1 MPSELELKNA
11 EKVLD
16 MLNRIEGVSFEQ
28 VRGDVFKVTEYDT
41 GMDLNVV
48 VDVEETT
55 VINMVEICKVP
66 EGTRPYLF
74 EMLLEANYKAVH
86 GSFSITPD
94 NKIIIKDV
102 LEIEN
107 LDINELESSIGNVL
121 GLAAENIEVISEN
134 LT

>member
-1 MPSELELKNA
+1 
-11 EKVLD
+11 
-16 MLNRIEGVSFEQ
+16 